1 MGCIQSKPEK
11 GKGLLPQQKEIIRQG
26 NNNKD
31 DSEKVSWSN
40 VARFPNPLATFMG
53 NLTRAMWS
61 LVNNVNSSFSPLL
74 LTKLIGVVDKLNL
87 AKTF

>member
-1 MGCIQSKPEK
+1 MKQSEGSMGCIQSKPEK

-40 VARFPNPLATFMG
+40 VTI
-53 NLTRAMWS
+53 S
-61 LVNNVNSSFSPLL
+61 EHCQQLVFSFA
-74 LTKLIGVVDKLNL
+74 VDKIICCCCCLQ
-87 AKTF
+87 T